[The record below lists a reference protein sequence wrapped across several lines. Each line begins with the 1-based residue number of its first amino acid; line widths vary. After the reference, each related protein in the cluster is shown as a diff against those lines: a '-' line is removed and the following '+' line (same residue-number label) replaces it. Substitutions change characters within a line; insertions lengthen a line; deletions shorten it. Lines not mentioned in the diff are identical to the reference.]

1 MTHALAKR
9 REAARAP
16 RVWCWSDLWH
26 AVRDGRATGPA
37 RLSEAGA
44 RAALRA
50 AIARAR
56 RDGELGAVDEVVEWP
71 GFRRRLQAQIAA
83 WTRAERPPESEPP
96 GGDPARAAQWAIFS
110 RYRAALKALDAE
122 DAAGFAVWASK
133 ALRTA
138 PPARLRR
145 LGTVVFL
152 DPAAT
157 RAAWR
162 VLEHAH
168 ARGRGV
174 HVTLAFEDDEALA
187 EVYAEAARVRRRLLD
202 WGFDEARVE
211 PDVWRPK
218 GLAGI
223 ERTLFRS
230 DEYKLERLSET
241 QGLTMIGAPQ
251 GEGSALVVARE
262 VRRLLAD
269 GVDPED
275 VFVLFRRWD
284 DESALVLGTLQA
296 WGLPVAAEVGRPLA
310 TDPTASALRLAMR
323 LPVEGWQTAD
333 LIRLLRNGQVQ
344 PPWPEW
350 RRAPNAPA
358 VAAATVQATRVYR
371 GREPLLRALDRL
383 IRADRDPD
391 QVGIARHAPLARDLV
406 ATLFERLG
414 APDRPGLW
422 REQAERLRH
431 LAETLRLG
439 APGDDGLETL
449 WGALDDQGAVF
460 EGLSRKGRLWPWAE
474 FVREVEALIGDLT
487 IPAPAA
493 APGTVRLAT
502 IDEIAGARAGHIL
515 LANLAE
521 ATFPDR
527 AAVEPDPTRRPGDEG
542 GDLSFAREMLRF
554 LRVVGSA
561 DAGLV
566 LVYPTTDVRGQE
578 LLPAGFL
585 DDLARR
591 LGADALATCR
601 TEHRRFDP
609 ALIDQPG
616 LAVAP
621 ADARVRAVARAC
633 LADDRSELIAL
644 ARAPGHRRALDGT
657 AAALLVAHQRAR
669 TKDFDIFDGLLRD
682 PRALHKIRQKFG
694 PDYTFSPSQLESFI
708 FCPFQFFLRY
718 VLKLRPVDEHDELEE
733 DAVERGSRV
742 HRILELLEQWRSQG
756 GMSRLDLAE
765 LIIQDETRV
774 ELTTDS
780 GVDTGLHEIQ
790 RRRLSR
796 TIVRYVRQHE
806 AYEALDPAAP
816 PRPHRFEVVF
826 GHDAED
832 PASFPSL
839 SIGEG
844 AGAVRLQGKIDRID
858 LIPAPGRTGFRV
870 IDYKTGTC
878 PSKGEVKEALYLQL
892 PLYALAVERIVL
904 ARETA
909 GLHDV
914 GYWGLGGDG
923 YKPIPLDAWP
933 DDQARLEAYVLAVVD
948 QLRRG
953 AFAIDS
959 RKDDCIHRC
968 EYGAVCR
975 IKQVRALGKRRD
987 DAPSLILNIK

>member
-1 MTHALAKR
+1 VAL
-9 REAARAP
+9 AP

-56 RDGELGAVDEVVEWP
+56 RDGVLDAVAEVVEWP
-71 GFRRRLQAQIAA
+71 GFRRRLQAQIAG
-83 WTRAERPPESEPP
+83 WTRVERPPEAKPS
-96 GGDPARAAQWAIFS
+96 GSDPTLAAQWAIFS
-110 RYRAALKALDAE
+110 RYRAVLKTLDAE
-122 DAAGFAVWASK
+122 DVEGFAVWATK

-138 PPARLRR
+138 PPASLKR

-152 DPAAT
+152 DPAADNQV
-157 RAAWR
+157 AWR
-162 VLEHAH
+162 VLEYAH
-168 ARGRGV
+168 ARSRGV
-174 HVTLAFEDDEALA
+174 HVTLAFEDDETLA
-187 EVYAEAARVRRRLLD
+187 EVYAETARVRRQLLA
-202 WGFDEARVE
+202 WGFDETRVE

-241 QGLTMIGAPQ
+241 QGLTIFGAPQ

-269 GVDPED
+269 GVDPEEIL
-275 VFVLFRRWD
+275 VLFRRWD
-284 DESALVLGTLQA
+284 DESDLVLGTLQA

-310 TDPTASALRLAMR
+310 TDPTVSALRLAMR
-323 LPVEGWQTAD
+323 LPVEGWETAD

-350 RRAPNAPA
+350 RGTPNAPA

-371 GREPLLRALDRL
+371 GREPLLKALDRL
-383 IRADRDPD
+383 IHADRDPD
-391 QVGIARHAPLARDLV
+391 KVGITRHAPLARDLV
-406 ATLFERLG
+406 ATMFERLG
-414 APDRPGLW
+414 ALDQPGLW

-439 APGDDGLETL
+439 SPGHEGLETL

-460 EGLSRKGRLWPWAE
+460 EGLSRKERLWSWAE
-474 FVREVEALIGDLT
+474 FVREVEALVGDLT

-502 IDEIAGARAGHIL
+502 VDEIAGARAGHIV

-521 ATFPDR
+521 KTFPAR
-527 AAVEPDPTRRPGDEG
+527 EAVEPDPIRPI
-542 GDLSFAREMLRF
+542 DLKFAQEMLRF

-566 LVYPTTDVRGQE
+566 LIYPTTDLQGQE

-585 DDLARR
+585 DDIFRR
-591 LGADALATCR
+591 LEDKDLKNCR
-601 TEHRRFDP
+601 AVYPRLDP
-609 ALIDQPG
+609 ALIDQPD
-616 LAVAP
+616 LAGAP
-621 ADARVRAVARAC
+621 ADARVRAAARAC

-669 TKDFDIFDGLLRD
+669 TKDFDIFDGILRD
-682 PRALHKIRQKFG
+682 PRALHRIRQKFG

-708 FCPFQFFLRY
+708 FCPFQFLLRY
-718 VLKLRPVDEHDELEE
+718 VLKLQPVDERDELEE

-742 HRILELLEQWRSQG
+742 HHILELLEQWRSQG
-756 GMSRLDLAE
+756 GTSRLDLADI
-765 LIIQDETRV
+765 IIQNEMRV

-780 GVDTGLHEIQ
+780 GVDAGLHEIE

-796 TIVRYVRQHE
+796 TITRYVQQHE

-816 PRPHRFEVVF
+816 PVPHRFEVVF
-826 GHDAED
+826 GHDEAD

-858 LIPAPGRTGFRV
+858 LIPASGRTGFRV

-878 PSKGEVKEALYLQL
+878 PSKSEVKEALYLQL

-904 ARETA
+904 AQEAA
-909 GLHDV
+909 GLHEV
-914 GYWGLGGDG
+914 GYWSLGGDG
-923 YKPIPLDAWP
+923 YKPIPLNAWP

-948 QLRRG
+948 QLRHG
-953 AFAIDS
+953 VFAVDS

-975 IKQVRALGKRRD
+975 VKQVRALGKRRVV
-987 DAPSLILNIK
+987 APSLILNIK